1 MSEGGAKYR
10 DRLVIN
16 NQGQLLL
23 GIYIGWEGYS
33 RLGRSVKR
41 HFRWME
47 GAVVTV
53 LAGQTW
59 CLSRAEAACG
69 RQLRFLSPKPSAPR
83 PLGET
88 GQLILPP
95 GLASDLLQH

>member
-1 MSEGGAKYR
+1 MREGAKYR

-16 NQGQLLL
+16 HQGQLLL

-41 HFRWME
+41 HFRRTE

-53 LAGQTW
+53 LVG
-59 CLSRAEAACG
+59 
-69 RQLRFLSPKPSAPR
+69 
-83 PLGET
+83 
-88 GQLILPP
+88 
-95 GLASDLLQH
+95 